1 MPNGHDKNWIR
12 VCVTINGFRA
22 RHGHWPTQVRLPAR
36 CLANIR
42 DDLFTP
48 EDYACI
54 VAKITFVEDESCMMA
69 LDADGRTSKYNRRPM
84 GNHRRP
90 APPSGSGC
98 SLNPNDTD
106 HPGA

>member
-36 CLANIR
+36 CGANIR

-48 EDYACI
+48 EDYARI
-54 VAKITFVEDESCMMA
+54 LAKITFVEDESCMMA
-69 LDADGRTSKYNRRPM
+69 LDADGRTSKYNEAPD
-84 GNHRRP
+84 GK
-90 APPSGSGC
+90 PPSPSADQWLGV
-98 SLNPNDTD
+98 P
-106 HPGA
+106 PKP